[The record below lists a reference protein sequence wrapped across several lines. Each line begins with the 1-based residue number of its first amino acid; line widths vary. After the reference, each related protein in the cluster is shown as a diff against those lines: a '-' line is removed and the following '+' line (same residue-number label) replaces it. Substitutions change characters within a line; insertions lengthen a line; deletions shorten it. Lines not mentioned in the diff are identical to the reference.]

1 MRAHRA
7 AQARSG
13 VKTLSIAIDE
23 AMLAALD
30 DLAQRLEMTRS
41 EAVAHLIE
49 RHAGPKKKR
58 PKPAPVLDPSQIDLL
73 G

>member
-7 AQARSG
+7 AQAKSG
-13 VKTLSIAIDE
+13 VKPLAIALDE
-23 AMLAALD
+23 NIVEDLD
-30 DLAQRLEMTRS
+30 DLAQRLGMTRS

-58 PKPAPVLDPSQIDLL
+58 PKPAPVLDPSQIDML